1 MKAVLVAAMLVA
13 AAVGG
18 GIAPARAGAVG
29 DALVAAGGWIAE
41 VESAVSGWIDRLWN
55 RVATSHRTERAADAF
70 RQLVVESPGQLDALA
85 GRAGYALATYA
96 VARGDHQDLVLRF
109 RHDRDLDPAE
119 RLTLSRELA
128 DPAAFDVRPELELLR
143 ILLDAADWR
152 DAGAGTR
159 FLLTGVEVQV
169 DDRLSSRLIFTE
181 PMVQR

>member
-18 GIAPARAGAVG
+18 STAPARAGAVG
-29 DALVAAGGWIAE
+29 DAMVAAGGWIAE
-41 VESAVSGWIDRLWN
+41 VEAAVSGWIDRLWN
-55 RVATSHRTERAADAF
+55 RVAASNRTERAADAF
-70 RQLVVESPGQLDALA
+70 RQLVVKSPGQLDALA

-128 DPAAFDVRPELELLR
+128 DPLALDVRPELELLR

-152 DAGAGTR
+152 DARTGSR